1 MHFKI
6 ENLKFKYDNQIVF
19 DNKNFTIKRGQKLLI
34 HGPSGCGKTT
44 LINLMSGLLQSQFG
58 KIIFE
63 NEDLFELSENQLDK
77 LRAKNFGFVF
87 QRLYL
92 INYLNVEQNIQLAK
106 ISSNSSDM
114 NSLIEELGLL
124 DKRKSK
130 IRELSVGEAQR
141 VAIARA
147 IVMSPKYLFCDEPNS
162 GLDPKT
168 AIVIDQLIQ
177 EITKEYNITTVINS
191 HDMNSVIEIG
201 ENIIFLKDG
210 KKLWQGTNKEIL
222 KTNSKHVQNFVY
234 SSKLLKKLKN

>member
-6 ENLKFKYDNQIVF
+6 ENLKFKYDNQIIF
-19 DNKNFTIKRGQKLLI
+19 DSQNFTINRGQKLLI

-92 INYLNVEQNIQLAK
+92 INYLNVEQNIQLAN

-130 IRELSVGEAQR
+130 IIELSVGEAQR

-147 IVMSPKYLFCDEPNS
+147 IVSKPKVIFADEPTSALDDNNS
-162 GLDPKT
+162 EKVMKLLFAQAEKNNT
-168 AIVIDQLIQ
+168 TLIVS
-177 EITKEYNITTVINS
+177 S
-191 HDMNSVIEIG
+191 HDSRIKKKFSNSLEL
-201 ENIIFLKDG
+201 N
-210 KKLWQGTNKEIL
+210 
-222 KTNSKHVQNFVY
+222 
-234 SSKLLKKLKN
+234 

>member
-19 DNKNFTIKRGQKLLI
+19 DNQNFTIKRGQKLLI

-92 INYLNVEQNIQLAK
+92 INYLNVEQNIQLAN
-106 ISSNSSDM
+106 ISSNSGDM

-147 IVMSPKYLFCDEPNS
+147 IVSKPKVIFADEPTSALDDNNS
-162 GLDPKT
+162 EKVMKLLFTQAEKNNT
-168 AIVIDQLIQ
+168 TLIVS
-177 EITKEYNITTVINS
+177 S
-191 HDMNSVIEIG
+191 HDSRI
-201 ENIIFLKDG
+201 
-210 KKLWQGTNKEIL
+210 KKK
-222 KTNSKHVQNFVY
+222 
-234 SSKLLKKLKN
+234 

>member
-6 ENLKFKYDNQIVF
+6 ENLKFKYDQQIVF
-19 DNKNFTIKRGQKLLI
+19 DNQNFTINRGQKLLI

-92 INYLNVEQNIQLAK
+92 INYLNVEQNIQLANT
-106 ISSNSSDM
+106 SSNSSNM

-147 IVMSPKYLFCDEPNS
+147 IVSKPKVIFADEPTSALDDNNS
-162 GLDPKT
+162 EKVMKLLFAQAEKNYT
-168 AIVIDQLIQ
+168 TLIVS
-177 EITKEYNITTVINS
+177 S
-191 HDMNSVIEIG
+191 HDYRIKKKFSN
-201 ENIIFLKDG
+201 FLELD
-210 KKLWQGTNKEIL
+210 
-222 KTNSKHVQNFVY
+222 
-234 SSKLLKKLKN
+234 

>member
-19 DNKNFTIKRGQKLLI
+19 DNQNFTINRGQKLLI

-63 NEDLFELSENQLDK
+63 NEDLFKLSENQLDK

-92 INYLNVEQNIQLAK
+92 INYLNVEQNIQLAN
-106 ISSNSSDM
+106 ISSNSSDI

-147 IVMSPKYLFCDEPNS
+147 IVSKPKVIFADEPTSALDDNNS
-162 GLDPKT
+162 EKVMKLLLTQAEKNNT
-168 AIVIDQLIQ
+168 TLIVS
-177 EITKEYNITTVINS
+177 S
-191 HDMNSVIEIG
+191 HDSRI
-201 ENIIFLKDG
+201 
-210 KKLWQGTNKEIL
+210 KKKFSN
-222 KTNSKHVQNFVY
+222 
-234 SSKLLKKLKN
+234 LLELD

>member
-6 ENLKFKYDNQIVF
+6 ENLKFKYDDQIVF
-19 DNKNFTIKRGQKLLI
+19 DNQNFTIDRGQKLLI

-92 INYLNVEQNIQLAK
+92 INYLNVEQNIQLANV
-106 ISSNSSDM
+106 SSNSSNM

-147 IVMSPKYLFCDEPNS
+147 IVSKPKVIFADEPTSALDDNNS
-162 GLDPKT
+162 EKVMKLLFTQAEKNNT
-168 AIVIDQLIQ
+168 TLIVS
-177 EITKEYNITTVINS
+177 S
-191 HDMNSVIEIG
+191 HDFRIKKKFSN
-201 ENIIFLKDG
+201 FLE
-210 KKLWQGTNKEIL
+210 LE
-222 KTNSKHVQNFVY
+222 
-234 SSKLLKKLKN
+234 

>member
-19 DNKNFTIKRGQKLLI
+19 DNQNFTINRGQKLLI

-92 INYLNVEQNIQLAK
+92 INYLNVEQNIQLAN

-147 IVMSPKYLFCDEPNS
+147 IVSKPKVIFADEPTSALDNNNS
-162 GLDPKT
+162 EKVMKLLFTQAEKNNT
-168 AIVIDQLIQ
+168 TLIVS
-177 EITKEYNITTVINS
+177 S
-191 HDMNSVIEIG
+191 HDSRIKKKFS
-201 ENIIFLKDG
+201 IFLELD
-210 KKLWQGTNKEIL
+210 
-222 KTNSKHVQNFVY
+222 
-234 SSKLLKKLKN
+234 